1 MSAAELQ
8 KDALEVAVIP
18 VNPLGAAIGDIRRTE
33 LSPGASL
40 LACVGVSGTLELW
53 DPTNREA
60 RPVQVEGRF
69 RDFLWEEGGVHSSGG
84 PRSDHRLLAVGSDF
98 ELKCLEVS
106 VRTGSI
112 SALCICEYSTD
123 RLLQTVREK
132 DQGVSELQ
140 SLHVLSW
147 VGGRCCVLM
156 NAEWILQLQWPQT
169 EEQPEAVSCFRVQQR
184 DGEGEMPV
192 HHCVCRE
199 TLFSLTPSGLISV
212 HALSD
217 GSVLASVNL
226 CSYLDSGSQD
236 DDLSWSP
243 PSSPP
248 PPASYCLLQVSHDL
262 STAVA
267 VTDSHTATAI
277 DLNHYFRIFPGH
289 LLCAPEPK
297 KPPLW
302 TPENPRDQDTVSS
315 SKHCL
320 SVLGL
325 SFSTDRSWESRLASM
340 YSTARDA
347 SPAPCPSPSRS
358 SVAPWWSR
366 LPHLSSH
373 HAPLPDH
380 SRVPPKGLSQCFSVP
395 DACSASVLTVSD
407 FSALFTFVAPGNTH
421 TTVALWE
428 FESGKVSYHA
438 AEGEAAPVQRCGGK
452 EQGLLLKSSGLFQL
466 LFSVSQQDLLSRLML
481 FGSAA
486 TVDAVCNLNNWGRC
500 SIPIHSLQ
508 AGLKNRQLDTVDF
521 YLKSKENVLSSSE
534 QQTESSLSLT
544 DRVQQLCPALDLLC
558 SAVRDSNS
566 DAQSRQFSEQLL
578 NITLSFLHSQ
588 IRALLSDHNC
598 DSADVRSCVEVLDG
612 YLTQL
617 RCFMKRFPWSVKS
630 DSSTGSGESR
640 SEDQGDQWD
649 QLSTPEVIRTSI
661 LTNQIPRA
669 QAVLRRRGQSEH
681 RLAALRREGLSQVY
695 SSLQQRDLHTATALL
710 TNMGF
715 SVKQQ
720 LHSIS
725 QFTDDRDLREFVVV
739 ELLRR
744 SYFSEEE
751 AKSLSFIREMEK
763 LGSLPVRQYPLKTP
777 TPRALHMVNTLET
790 PEEVLKDLVVH
801 RRFEDSGLW
810 VTVRLDWVKNWDRS
824 SQMEI
829 LLSRL
834 QHSELPSCDASV
846 LWRYLTSLH
855 DEQRVVEWIQSSDT
869 AQWPVLTPELVDS
882 STVCSTF
889 MREDI
894 LDRLARRGVFVPEEL
909 CDLERLLWRVAQSEG
924 VMSQSS
930 LVPLYRASQGLDFHS
945 VFINFCLDHALQ
957 YLLYTYLQHY
967 RLTPRNCPALS
978 NQNLFVSHPWFEMLV
993 KIQEITKDLSDPG
1006 LVFQA
1011 SLTSA
1016 QVLLPGSHPSL
1027 SSLLL
1032 EGHSLLALASIMFAP
1047 GGIDRVLAEGESLGR
1062 SERTVDPQ
1070 LLKMALSPYPK
1081 LKAALFPSG
1090 PRGNSPPQDISVYHL
1105 LQSLHPLDP
1114 SKLFSWQTANSLN
1127 TTESSELPHFSS
1139 PALVSKFALVERL
1152 DFLYF
1157 LRHGRPSFAYAT
1169 FLVQQLHGCSDVK
1182 LLLRQAWQQVYRLCL
1197 QCFSSPSVGSAA
1209 VCFCELLGL
1218 CSLQLR
1224 VDLRAMNC
1232 ILQHWSQTD
1241 TQSTPTQHLQTLV
1254 SKGLKLAEAEPGAAE
1269 ELIGHLEAAVCDSLE
1284 RKGVGRCSYEAALEW
1299 SLPVQ
1304 FCQIHGLRLS
1314 SVFPSHCAQDGHFI
1328 HFLLFVQLHS
1338 FPPQQ
1343 VRALAAAFSPT
1354 LRSHVTLA
1362 FQDLQV
1368 FSPRSREAE
1377 DRSGLS
1383 TSEEQGLTQSSEHP
1397 KELFQ
1402 VLLQSQHQSCPS
1414 RFLLQEALVQHCP
1427 TLAVFAACHQGA
1439 ECVSCLCV
1447 WVLSS
1452 VDEPT
1457 ASEATSHLNVAPH
1470 HHDWALH
1477 DLSIIWR
1484 TLLGRG
1490 QVAPL
1495 LHGFQLFQRDC
1506 PLVLVL
1512 RMFELCCDYKNF
1524 SEAKAKLL
1532 DFQKTLITL
1541 RSSSPAP
1548 PGGLPLQWVESQASV
1563 LLLTMLQR
1571 CSSQFDLH
1579 RLLQLLAD
1587 VGKLLRSNGP
1597 DFRKLSQ
1604 LSQALQGSDVSLSR
1618 RLLQCTFPSDQ
1629 QEELQALVDALQSRG
1644 LYSQAR
1650 QVSQLAGLPVHRL
1663 LLSQL
1668 DQEVSSLR
1676 EKRHWKRLETRLNF
1690 WRKCH
1695 EQLLSDSTDPGSAA
1709 HFFLSQSQTLHSD
1722 PSVTHREDHTRLLD
1736 IQEKCLLIGLASHWL
1751 SQISPT
1757 PVSRLEELEKELWVH
1772 KVRQKV
1778 LTTSLEKE
1786 SVFNLPQ
1793 TVSSELNTYE
1803 VLMKEFSFSNISSLN
1818 TVSYL
1823 SLDGLP
1829 NADPSG
1835 SALSA
1840 PGLSTEERAVLT
1852 AFVGQLL
1859 DQGSIHEASRV
1870 CRYFGLFHR
1879 DVWLVLRCRALASG
1893 EISPDQSEEAMEE
1906 AAPSPRMASSAS
1918 FSSLS
1923 SFVVFP
1929 STDDSISVQLQKLV
1943 NQSRHGNNYCKQ
1955 VLSLY
1960 QLSKELECS
1969 FAQVCAEDPLCVL
1982 EKLLL
1987 SEQPERFR
1995 KAQTF
2000 IRAQGLAPDAVA
2012 ELISAAVVTAL
2023 LASTQELPTER
2034 QVYRPSE
2041 GRDSLMQLL
2050 KLCEDPNLVGSKL
2063 LENVTTVPLRD
2074 LNCIVE
2080 LLIVAH
2086 DCFSLTC
2093 HMEGIVRVLQ
2103 AARHL
2108 SHSHLAPGE
2117 HYGLLVRLLTG
2128 IGRYNEMTYIFDLL
2142 HQNHRFEMLLRKK
2155 MDTDR
2160 GQSSTLKTA
2169 LLDYLK
2175 RCLPGDSEKH
2185 NMVALCFS
2193 MRREI
2198 GENHEMAA
2206 RTLLKMIESQDWVV
2220 TPDLKS
2226 SLEKVQGLLKD
2237 AAESYAKD
2245 SCLRQATRCVQMA
2258 KLVALQLNFLKQGL
2272 DLKVVNLNPTELLSA
2287 VIALPRFY
2295 QVLVLSEAYSYSPD
2309 WAEIL
2314 FQKVVLKGDLVYLEE
2329 FKRYRPL
2336 SPALFEDVFKK
2347 LDDAPGNLTA
2357 NVKKLLSHC
2366 EDIYTR
2372 YKLAYEQKLFDVTQ
2386 ALLQDK
2392 NTASYLHDRLAR

>member
-1 MSAAELQ
+1 MTPE
-8 KDALEVAVIP
+8 
-18 VNPLGAAIGDIRRTE
+18 NPLGARTEDIRRVE
-33 LSPGASL
+33 LAPGASL
-40 LACVGVSGTLELW
+40 LGCVGQSGTLELW
-53 DPTNREA
+53 DPANRQA
-60 RPVQVEGRF
+60 RPVQVDGRF
-69 RDFLWEEGGVHSSGG
+69 RDFRWDAG
-84 PRSDHRLLAVGSDF
+84 SDHRSRLLAVGSEF
-98 ELKCLEVS
+98 ELKLLEVCDDP
-106 VRTGSI
+106 GI
-112 SALCICEYSTD
+112 SARCVWENSSVK
-123 RLLQTVREK
+123 LLQTLRER
-132 DQGVSELQ
+132 DQSVSELQ

-147 VGGRCCVLM
+147 AGGLCCILI
-156 NAEWILQLQWPQT
+156 NSEWILQLQWSQT
-169 EEQPEAVSCFRVQQR
+169 EEQPRVVSCFALRHSDEER
-184 DGEGEMPV
+184 RTV

-199 TLFSLTPSGLISV
+199 TLFSLTSSGVISV

-217 GSVLASVNL
+217 GSVLASIDL
-226 CSYLDSGSQD
+226 GLYLDSELQD
-236 DDLSWSP
+236 EDPSSSP

-248 PPASYCLLQVSHDL
+248 PSSPPPPPPPASFRLLQVSHDL
-262 STAVA
+262 SSAVVLNDSHAATAV
-267 VTDSHTATAI
+267 

-289 LLCAPEPK
+289 LLCAPAPV
-297 KPPLW
+297 KPPLQP
-302 TPENPRDQDTVSS
+302 TENPADEDTVSS

-320 SVLGL
+320 AALGV
-325 SFSTDRSWESRLASM
+325 SFSTDRTWESQLASM
-340 YSTARDA
+340 YSSARDT
-347 SPAPCPSPSRS
+347 SPCPSPSS
-358 SVAPWWSR
+358 AAPWWSS

-373 HAPLPDH
+373 HAPLPERSH
-380 SRVPPKGLSQCFSVP
+380 VPPKGLSQCLSVP
-395 DACSASVLTVSD
+395 DGCSASLLTVSQ
-407 FSALFTFVAPGNTH
+407 FSALFTFAGPGNTQ

-428 FESGKVSYHA
+428 FESGNVSYHI
-438 AEGEAAPVQRCGGK
+438 AESEAAPVQQCGEK
-452 EQGLLLKSSGLFQL
+452 QHVLLLKSSGLFQV

-534 QQTESSLSLT
+534 QQTTEPGLSLT
-544 DRVQQLCPALDLLC
+544 ERVQQLCPALDLLC
-558 SAVRDSNS
+558 SSVRDSNS
-566 DAQSRQFSEQLL
+566 EAQSRQFSEQLL
-578 NITLSFLHSQ
+578 NITLSFLQSQ
-588 IRALLSDHNC
+588 IRALLSDYSS
-598 DSADVRSCVEVLDG
+598 DSADVRSCVDVLDG

-617 RCFMKRFPWSVKS
+617 RCFMKRFPWSGKS
-630 DSSTGSGESR
+630 DEPSTGSGGSR
-640 SEDQGDQWD
+640 SEEGTGDDWD
-649 QLSTPEVIRTSI
+649 QLSLQEVVRASI

-681 RLAALRREGLSQVY
+681 SLAALRREGLAQVY

-720 LHSIS
+720 LHSIFT
-725 QFTDDRDLREFVVV
+725 FTDDRDLREFVVE
-739 ELLRR
+739 ELSRR
-744 SYFSEEE
+744 SYFTEEE
-751 AKSLSFIREMEK
+751 AKTLSFIREMEK
-763 LGSLPVRQYPLKTP
+763 LGSLPVVQRPLKTP
-777 TPRALHMVNTLET
+777 TPRALHMVNTSDT
-790 PEEVLKDLVVH
+790 SEEVLKDVVVH

-810 VTVRLDWVKNWDRS
+810 VTLKLDWVKNWDQS
-824 SQMEI
+824 SQMQI

-834 QHSELPSCDASV
+834 KHSDLTSCDAAV
-846 LWRYLTSLH
+846 LWRYLTSFH
-855 DEQRVVEWIQSSDT
+855 DEQRVVEWVQNSG
-869 AQWPVLTPELVDS
+869 APQWPELTPELVDS
-882 STVCSTF
+882 DTLSSNF

-894 LDRLARRGVFVPEEL
+894 LDRMARRGVFVPEEL
-909 CDLERLLWRVAQSEG
+909 RDLERLLWRVAQSEG
-924 VMSQSS
+924 VMCQSG
-930 LVPLYRASQGLDFHS
+930 LVSLYRASQGLDFHS
-945 VFINFCLDHALQ
+945 VFIHFCLDHALK

-967 RLTPRNCPALS
+967 RLTPRNCPVLS
-978 NQNLFVSHPWFEMLV
+978 NQKLFVSHPWFEMLV

-1016 QVLLPGSHPSL
+1016 QVLLPGSQASL

-1032 EGHSLLALASIMFAP
+1032 EGHSLLALASVMFAP
-1047 GGIDRVLAEGESLGR
+1047 GGIDRILVEGES
-1062 SERTVDPQ
+1062 SCHPERTVDPQ

-1081 LKAALFPSG
+1081 LKAALFPPG
-1090 PRGNSPPQDISVYHL
+1090 PRGNSSPQDVSVYHL

-1114 SKLFSWQTANSLN
+1114 SKLFSWQTTNSLN
-1127 TTESSELPHFSS
+1127 STESSELPHFSS
-1139 PALVSKFALVERL
+1139 PALVSKFALVEKL

-1169 FLVQQLHGCSDVK
+1169 FLVQQLHGCSDIRR
-1182 LLLRQAWQQVYRLCL
+1182 LLQSAWQQVYRLSL
-1197 QCFSSPSVGSAA
+1197 QYFSVPSVGSAA

-1218 CSLQLR
+1218 CSLQIR
-1224 VDLRAMNC
+1224 VDLKAMNL

-1241 TQSTPTQHLQTLV
+1241 TLSSPTEHLQTL
-1254 SKGLKLAEAEPGAAE
+1254 GLKLAEAEPGAAM
-1269 ELIGHLEAAVCDSLE
+1269 ELIGHLEAAVCDGLE
-1284 RKGVGRCSYEAALEW
+1284 QKGVGRCSYEAALEW

-1314 SVFPSHCAQDGHFI
+1314 SVFPSHCAQDGHLI
-1328 HFLLFVQLHS
+1328 YFLLFVQLHN

-1343 VRALAAAFSPT
+1343 VRSLAADFSPT
-1354 LRSHVTLA
+1354 LRAHITLA

-1368 FSPRSREAE
+1368 FSPRSGEAE
-1377 DRSGLS
+1377 EQPRGLS
-1383 TSEEQGLTQSSEHP
+1383 TAEEQVLAQSSSEHP
-1397 KELFQ
+1397 KELFH
-1402 VLLQSQHQSCPS
+1402 VLLQSQQESCPS

-1427 TLAVFAACHQGA
+1427 TLAILAVCHQGA
-1439 ECVSCLCV
+1439 ELVSCLCV

-1452 VDEPT
+1452 VDEAT
-1457 ASEATSHLNVAPH
+1457 AREATAHLNVAPQ
-1470 HHDWALH
+1470 HHDWTLH
-1477 DLSIIWR
+1477 DLSNIWR
-1484 TLLGRG
+1484 ALLGRG
-1490 QVAPL
+1490 QVTPL
-1495 LHGFQLFQRDC
+1495 LRGFQLFQRDC

-1512 RMFELCCDYKNF
+1512 QMFELCCDFKNF
-1524 SEAKAKLL
+1524 AEAKAKLL

-1587 VGKLLRSNGP
+1587 VDKLLKSNGP

-1604 LSQALQGSDVSLSR
+1604 LSQVLQGSEVALSP
-1618 RLLQCTFPSDQ
+1618 RLLQCPSPSDQ
-1629 QEELQALVDALQSRG
+1629 QEELQAIVDALQARG
-1644 LYSQAR
+1644 RYSQAR
-1650 QVSQLAGLPVHRL
+1650 QVAQLAALPVHRL

-1676 EKRHWKRLETRLNF
+1676 GKRQWKRLETRLNF
-1690 WRKCH
+1690 WKKSH

-1709 HFFLSQSQTLHSD
+1709 HFFLSQSQTL
-1722 PSVTHREDHTRLLD
+1722 PTEQTQLLD
-1736 IQEKCLLIGLASHWL
+1736 VQEKCLLISLASHWL
-1751 SQISPT
+1751 SQISPA
-1757 PVSRLEELEKELWVH
+1757 PISRLEQLEKELWEN
-1772 KVRQKV
+1772 KVKQKL
-1778 LTTSLEKE
+1778 LTTASEKE

-1793 TVSSELNTYE
+1793 TVSSELSTYE
-1803 VLMKEFSFSNISSLN
+1803 GLMKEFAFSNISSLN

-1829 NADPSG
+1829 NEEPSD
-1835 SALSA
+1835 ASA
-1840 PGLSTEERAVLT
+1840 PGLSPEQRAVLT
-1852 AFVGQLL
+1852 ALVGRLL

-1870 CRYFGLFHR
+1870 CRHFSLFHR

-1893 EISPDQSEEAMEE
+1893 EISPEQSGE
-1906 AAPSPRMASSAS
+1906 SPETASRSSLPSSAS

-1929 STDDSISVQLQKLV
+1929 LIEDEISVQLQKLV

-1960 QLSKELECS
+1960 QLSRELECS
-1969 FAQVCAEDPLCVL
+1969 FAQVCSEDPLCVL

-1995 KAQTF
+1995 KAQAF

-2012 ELISAAVVTAL
+2012 ERISTAVVNSL
-2023 LASTQELPTER
+2023 LTSAQELPAER
-2034 QVYRPSE
+2034 QVFRPSE

-2063 LENVTTVPLRD
+2063 LDHITSVPLRD

-2117 HYGLLVRLLTG
+2117 HYSLLVRLLTG

-2155 MDTDR
+2155 VDADR
-2160 GQSSTLKTA
+2160 GQSSGLKTA

-2198 GENHEMAA
+2198 GENHEIAA

-2245 SCLRQATRCVQMA
+2245 SCVRQATRCVKMA
-2258 KLVALQLNFLKQGL
+2258 KLVALQLHFLKQGL
-2272 DLKVVNLNPTELLSA
+2272 DVKIVNLKPSELQSA
-2287 VIALPRFY
+2287 TAALPRCY

-2309 WAEIL
+2309 WAEVL
-2314 FQKVVLKGDLVYLEE
+2314 FQKVVLKGDFGYLEE
-2329 FKRYRPL
+2329 FKRHRPL
-2336 SPALFEDVFKK
+2336 SPALFEEIFKNVSR
-2347 LDDAPGNLTA
+2347 LGAAPGNVTS

-2366 EDIYTR
+2366 EDVYSR
-2372 YKLAYEQKLFDVTQ
+2372 YKLAYEQNLFDITQ

-2392 NTASYLHDRLAR
+2392 STAGYLHDRLAR